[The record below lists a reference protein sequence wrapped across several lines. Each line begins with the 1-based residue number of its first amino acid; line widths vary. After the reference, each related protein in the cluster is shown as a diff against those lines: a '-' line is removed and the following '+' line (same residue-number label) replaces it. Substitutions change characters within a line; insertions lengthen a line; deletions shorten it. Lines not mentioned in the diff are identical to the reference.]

1 LNAWLAGK
9 PAAQRGFDRR
19 NSSPI
24 QAKRYGVQMRSTF
37 KEQYGQYA
45 LIIGASAGIG
55 EAFANE
61 IAARGVSLILVARR
75 SEKLEQLS
83 SSVRARFG
91 VDVKNISLDL
101 SSEGAVDRLMDE
113 TKSLNIGLLVLNAA
127 VTNVGSFLKNSYEQ
141 ESISVIFNTLTPTQL
156 AHRIGNRMKS
166 QGRGGILFLSSAG
179 NALPAP
185 LQATYA
191 AAKAYLA
198 SFGRAL
204 SYELS
209 SDGID
214 VTVLAPGMTDTEGM
228 QRATNFDKSKM
239 KNMRMMS
246 AADVAKTGL
255 DGLGR
260 QSFVIPGLTNK
271 LFAIIIG
278 LLPKS
283 TAVKIFGGMMS
294 DIVVKDAQ

>member
-1 LNAWLAGK
+1 
-9 PAAQRGFDRR
+9 
-19 NSSPI
+19 
-24 QAKRYGVQMRSTF
+24 MRSTF